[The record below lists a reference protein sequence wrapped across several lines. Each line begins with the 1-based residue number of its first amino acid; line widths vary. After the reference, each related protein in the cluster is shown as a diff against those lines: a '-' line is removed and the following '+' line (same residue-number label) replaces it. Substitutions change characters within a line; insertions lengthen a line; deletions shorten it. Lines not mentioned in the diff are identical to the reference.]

1 MYKDNEL
8 SKGSLKE
15 VVASVLADLEKR
27 VQDKVIEPSNFA
39 LLKKLIEKA
48 ETADEAIKIA
58 ELGTTYKRT
67 GFHFDKRLEKTS
79 DTISYFKKN
88 TALSFTQNPTDIT
101 HKLIIGD
108 NYPALLNLLIQYRGR
123 VSVIYID
130 PPYGKD
136 SMGEYAQTN
145 YENNITRDN
154 LLSMLYPRLV
164 LAKQLL
170 SDSGVIFCSIDDRN
184 QAYVKGLFD
193 EVFEEKNFVYQ
204 LSVVDKLNGNDNSSG
219 MMETAEY
226 CLIYA
231 RKKDL
236 FTTGVLPLENDE
248 EEYAQ
253 WQKDDLGYWKEGGSI
268 KATGVAALR
277 EDRPNLYFPLY
288 INEKTLD
295 FNLHQDDNY
304 TFPLFPMIDGKEGRW
319 TWQKEKF
326 IKDKQEVIIKKVGN
340 GYSVYKKQRPSLG
353 DMPSKRG
360 KTTFY
365 HPSYSTANSSKQI
378 KELFG
383 ANKVFDF
390 TKSVCLIRDL
400 LYIGNAPQNACVL
413 DFFAGSG
420 TTGQAVLELNKLD
433 GGKRQY
439 ICVQLNEDL
448 DKALLNNPKNQTIKN
463 QIALCDKY
471 HRPHE
476 LSEITAERLR
486 RVMTGKCYDGST
498 DFEWN
503 KKNVPLGGNLE
514 VCNIATVSNFETAP
528 TKTAFEVIDE
538 TLYGQ
543 DKFATVQ
550 EKVEWVCLNFEHTQ
564 KQLEAK

>member
-1 MYKDNEL
+1 M
-8 SKGSLKE
+8 
-15 VVASVLADLEKR
+15 ADLEKR
-27 VQDKVIEPSNFA
+27 VQSKVIEPSNYA
-39 LLKKLIEKA
+39 LLRKLIEKA

-88 TALSFTQNPTDIT
+88 TSLSFTQNPTDIT

-123 VSVIYID
+123 VDVIYID

-184 QAYVKGLFD
+184 QAYIKGLFD
-193 EVFEEKNFVYQ
+193 EVFEERNFISNFFRKTKTMTGDESAGVNIQHDYV
-204 LSVVDKLNGNDNSSG
+204 LCFSKEKKYVFLFGKEKDYTNYANPDNDPKGCWTSG
-219 MMETAEY
+219 DPSAKSGGPSTYFEIVNPYTN
-226 CLIYA
+226 
-231 RKKDL
+231 RKDL
-236 FTTGVLPLENDE
+236 PPKGRFWAFSQDTLQKYIKTGRICFKQKYKDNERGFIFKRYKNELSNNYNALNSIDFCEKLLKNTVLNSVGTQELLDVLES
-248 EEYAQ
+248 Y
-253 WQKDDLGYWKEGGSI
+253 
-268 KATGVAALR
+268 V
-277 EDRPNLYFPLY
+277 F
-288 INEKTLD
+288 
-295 FNLHQDDNY
+295 DN
-304 TFPLFPMIDGKEGRW
+304 PKPVHL
-319 TWQKEKF
+319 
-326 IKDKQEVIIKKVGN
+326 
-340 GYSVYKKQRPSLG
+340 
-353 DMPSKRG
+353 
-360 KTTFY
+360 
-365 HPSYSTANSSKQI
+365 I
-378 KELFG
+378 KELIN
-383 ANKVFDF
+383 AVHNKEAV
-390 TKSVCLIRDL
+390 
-400 LYIGNAPQNACVL
+400 VL

-420 TTGQAVLELNKLD
+420 TTGQAVLELNKKD
-433 GGKRQY
+433 GGNRQY
-439 ICVQLNEDL
+439 ICVQLNENL
-448 DKALLNNPKNQTIKN
+448 DQTLLNDPKNQTIKN

-503 KKNVPLGGNLE
+503 KKNTALGGNLD
-514 VCNIATVSNFETAP
+514 VYNIETVPNFETAP
-528 TKTAFEVIDE
+528 NKTAFDVIDE

-543 DKFATVQ
+543 EKFTTVQ
-550 EKVEWVCLNFEHTQ
+550 EKVEWVCANFEHTQ

>member
-1 MYKDNEL
+1 MNKNETTN
-8 SKGSLKE
+8 SVIK
-15 VVASVLADLEKR
+15 SVLTDLEKR
-27 VQDKVIEPSNFA
+27 VQSKVIEPSNYT
-39 LLKKLIEKA
+39 LLKKLIEKT

-79 DTISYFKKN
+79 DTISYFKRNKS
-88 TALSFTQNPTDIT
+88 LSFTKNPIDIT

-108 NYPALLNLLIQYRGR
+108 NYPALLNLLIQYRGK
-123 VSVIYID
+123 VDVIYID

-193 EVFEEKNFVYQ
+193 EIFEEKNFV
-204 LSVVDKLNGNDNSSG
+204 G
-219 MMETAEY
+219 T
-226 CLIYA
+226 LIHQRAKGGGQAKHIVKGHDYILVYSKDIKNLFLG
-231 RKKDL
+231 RKKIVQSK
-236 FTTGVLPLENDE
+236 TYE
-248 EEYAQ
+248 
-253 WQKDDLGYWKEGGSI
+253 
-268 KATGVAALR
+268 
-277 EDRPNLYFPLY
+277 
-288 INEKTLD
+288 INGEIYVKNTDVVRKT
-295 FNLHQDDNY
+295 F
-304 TFPLFPMIDGKEGRW
+304 GKY
-319 TWQKEKF
+319 
-326 IKDKQEVIIKKVGN
+326 DK
-340 GYSVYKKQRPSLG
+340 SLG
-353 DMPSKRG
+353 DRRCFYEELEQYKGSDKKEEIDKKL
-360 KTTFY
+360 KTGELFLEKDTNGQHIICRY
-365 HPSYSTANSSKQI
+365 EKVEDSYSKLYSIIKVLSEDGKNELELLEIPFDYPKPVELIKQLVEAGTINNHNS
-378 KELFG
+378 
-383 ANKVFDF
+383 
-390 TKSVCLIRDL
+390 LI
-400 LYIGNAPQNACVL
+400 L

-420 TTGQAVLELNKLD
+420 TTGQAVLELNKQD

-448 DKALLNNPKNQTIKN
+448 DKALLNDPKNQTIKN

-471 HRPHE
+471 QRPHE
-476 LSEITAERLR
+476 LSEITVERLR

-503 KKNVPLGGNLE
+503 KKNVPLGGSLE

-528 TKTAFEVIDE
+528 KKTAFDVIDE
-538 TLYGQ
+538 ALYGQ
-543 DKFATVQ
+543 KPFATVQ
-550 EKVEWVCLNFEHTQ
+550 EKVEWVCNNFENTQ